1 MTLRAGNKQRLV
13 QSRAF
18 SLTELL
24 VVVAIM
30 GIMAGAAALSLR
42 GLRAPALNNAVNET
56 ASALKLARQMAVTSR
71 KKQYLV
77 IPIAP
82 SPLLSSNLFRSYA
95 IFEELAPEDTSSD
108 GLVVNDTNTY
118 RGESIWV
125 PRTDWRVLP
134 EGVVFCNLTTSGY
147 SSMAGDTFRGGF
159 QLGQPLGRTPQFN
172 PQPPD
177 GEEWKFF
184 MSFTN
189 LRVVLPSREEFTL
202 SSVPYLG
209 FSPSGKAFFTRR
221 NENDFQNQAA
231 LRLTEGN
238 VVQGTQIA
246 VTKTNNY
253 FYIETDRLVGRIRV
267 RTKESYRQ

>member
-1 MTLRAGNKQRLV
+1 MTLRAGNKPWRV
-13 QSRAF
+13 WAEAF

-42 GLRAPALNNAVNET
+42 GLRAPAINNAVNET
-56 ASALKLARQMAVTSR
+56 ASAMKLARQMAVTSR

-82 SPLLSSNLFRSYA
+82 NPLLSSNLFRSYA

-108 GLVVNDTNTY
+108 GLVVNDTNIY

-134 EGVVFCNLTTSGY
+134 EGVIFCNLTTIGY
-147 SSMAGDTFRGGF
+147 SSMNADPFQGGF
-159 QLGQPLGRTPQFN
+159 QLGQPAGRSAQIN
-172 PQPPD
+172 SAN
-177 GEEWKFF
+177 GEEWRYF

-189 LRVVLPSREEFTL
+189 LRVVLPNRQEFTL
-202 SSVPYLG
+202 PSVPYLG

-238 VVQGTQIA
+238 VAQGTQVA
-246 VTKTNNY
+246 VTKTNTY
-253 FYIETDRLVGRIRV
+253 YYIETDRLVGRIRV
-267 RTKESYRQ
+267 RSKESYRN